1 MSLHRNLRAGW
12 RISFQ
17 TDSECISRGEILGR
31 FLDCDDDTV
40 IYKVR
45 DTEGYVRGVSPC
57 DVLEVLVF
65 EVES

>member
-12 RISFQ
+12 HIVFQ
-17 TDSECISRGEILGR
+17 TDDEVCSRGEILGR
-31 FLDCDDDTV
+31 FLDLDDDTV

-45 DTEGYVRGVSPC
+45 DTEGCVRGVSPC
-57 DVLEVLVF
+57 DVV